1 MPVAQTSSRL
11 ARQTAKAKWS
21 KVSAINVMVDGW
33 KERKE
38 KAEASLHTR

>member
-1 MPVAQTSSRL
+1 MPVAQISSRP
-11 ARQTAKAKWS
+11 ARQTVKAKWS

-38 KAEASLHTR
+38 KVYASLHTR